1 MWIIL
6 GVAVLL
12 LLASLVVN
20 IRNRINLK
28 KSEKQIASLKADS
41 SKFAQELLNQK
52 KEFDSIVV
60 PIEGPTEI
68 EWRKEDVQVISRN
81 AFVDDNIIYPNRAI
95 TKNQLIVVYKPP
107 ISGDAGGI
115 KIFAY
120 IGKINVKNQAVPVA
134 DDDDDDDDSSDVR
147 VFEDINEK

>member
-107 ISGDAGGI
+107 VSGDAGGI

-134 DDDDDDDDSSDVR
+134 DDDDDDDSSDVR
-147 VFEDINEK
+147 VFEDIDEK

>member
-107 ISGDAGGI
+107 VSGDTGGI

-134 DDDDDDDDSSDVR
+134 DDDDSSDVR
-147 VFEDINEK
+147 VFEDIDEK

>member
-107 ISGDAGGI
+107 VSGDAGGI

-134 DDDDDDDDSSDVR
+134 DDDDDDSSDVR
-147 VFEDINEK
+147 VFEDIDEK

>member
-12 LLASLVVN
+12 HLASLDVN
-20 IRNRINLK
+20 IRNRNNLK

-41 SKFAQELLNQK
+41 SKFAQGLLNQK

-107 ISGDAGGI
+107 VSGDAGGI

-134 DDDDDDDDSSDVR
+134 DDDDDSSDVR
-147 VFEDINEK
+147 VFEDIDEK

>member
-107 ISGDAGGI
+107 VSGDVGGI

-134 DDDDDDDDSSDVR
+134 DDDDDSSDVR
-147 VFEDINEK
+147 VFEDIDEK

>member
-107 ISGDAGGI
+107 VSGDAGGI

-134 DDDDDDDDSSDVR
+134 DDDDDDDSSDVR
-147 VFEDINEK
+147 VFEYIDEK

>member
-12 LLASLVVN
+12 LLASLDVN

-107 ISGDAGGI
+107 VSGDAGGI

-134 DDDDDDDDSSDVR
+134 DDDDDSSDVR
-147 VFEDINEK
+147 VFEDIDEK

>member
-20 IRNRINLK
+20 IRDRINLK

-107 ISGDAGGI
+107 VSGDAGGI

-134 DDDDDDDDSSDVR
+134 DDDDDSSDVR
-147 VFEDINEK
+147 VFEDIDEK

>member
-81 AFVDDNIIYPNRAI
+81 AFVDDNIIYPSRAI
-95 TKNQLIVVYKPP
+95 TKNQLIVVYKP
-107 ISGDAGGI
+107 SSVGGGI

-120 IGKINVKNQAVPVA
+120 VGKINVKAPN
-134 DDDDDDDDSSDVR
+134 DDKITPISDIMQIG
-147 VFEDINEK
+147 EEGG

>member
-81 AFVDDNIIYPNRAI
+81 AFVDDNIIRVN
-95 TKNQLIVVYKPP
+95 
-107 ISGDAGGI
+107 I
-115 KIFAY
+115 KRLRQKLNDDKQEY
-120 IGKINVKNQAVPVA
+120 IAT
-134 DDDDDDDDSSDVR
+134 
-147 VFEDINEK
+147 VFGMGYTFGE